1 MLGQAPKFGASESPG
16 AVVGQKRLKAVFMRG
31 GTSKGL
37 VFHIG
42 DLPARAEWDGIFLAA
57 MGSPDP
63 YVRQLDGMGG
73 GVSSLSK
80 VCVVGPASVPGADID
95 YTFAQVSVTD
105 RTVDY
110 AGNCGN
116 MSSAMGPFAID
127 EGLVPRPPDGEA
139 IVRIHNTNTGK
150 IIAAHIQVRDGEA
163 EVGGDF
169 ELDGVA
175 GSAAPIRLDFLEPGG
190 AKTGRLLPTGQAI
203 DRIEV
208 PGFGVVEAS
217 IVDAA
222 NPFVFVLAEALGASG
237 TELPKTIAA
246 NAVLQGRLE
255 QIRLRASVLMGL
267 AATLEEAAAIISLP
281 KVAMLSA
288 PGPSPTLSERV
299 LQADET
305 DLMARAIS
313 VGQPHN
319 AIPLTG
325 ALCLAVAA
333 RTPGTVA
340 NRIVGDSGGA
350 AIRIGHP
357 SGTITVDADVVV
369 EAGQAHARSACV
381 YRSARR
387 LFAGEV
393 YVSQST

>member
-1 MLGQAPKFGASESPG
+1 MLGQAPKIRGERKPG

-37 VFHIG
+37 VFHARN
-42 DLPARAEWDGIFLAA
+42 LPARAEWDDIFLAA

-80 VCVVGPASVPGADID
+80 ICVVGPASVPGADID

-127 EGLVPRPPDGEA
+127 EGLVARPPDGET

-175 GSAAPIRLDFLEPGG
+175 GLAAPIRLDFLEPGG
-190 AKTGRLLPTGQAI
+190 AKTGRLLPTGRAI
-203 DRIEV
+203 DLIEV

-246 NAVLQGRLE
+246 NTVLQDRLE

-288 PGPSPTLSERV
+288 PGPSPILSERV

-333 RTPGTVA
+333 RTPGTIA
-340 NRIVGDSGGA
+340 NRIVGDGGGA

-357 SGTITVDADVVV
+357 SGTITVDADVAVV
-369 EAGQAHARSACV
+369 DGRAHARSACV
-381 YRSARR
+381 YRTARR

-393 YVSQST
+393 YISQSK

>member
-1 MLGQAPKFGASESPG
+1 
-16 AVVGQKRLKAVFMRG
+16 MRG

-37 VFHIG
+37 VFHAR
-42 DLPARAEWDGIFLAA
+42 DLPARAEWDAIFLAA

-80 VCVVGPASVPGADID
+80 VCVVGPASVRGADID

-150 IIAAHIQVRDGEA
+150 VIAAHIQVRDGEA
-163 EVGGDF
+163 EIAGDF

-175 GSAAPIRLDFLEPGG
+175 GRGAPIRLDFLEPGG
-190 AKTGRLLPTGQAI
+190 AKTGRLLPTGRAI
-203 DRIEV
+203 DQIEV
-208 PGFGVVEAS
+208 PGLGAVEAS

-222 NPFVFVLAEALGASG
+222 NPFVFVLAQALGASG
-237 TELPKTIAA
+237 TELPKAIAGDA
-246 NAVLQGRLE
+246 ILQDRLE

-281 KVAMLSA
+281 KVAMLSV
-288 PGPSPTLSERV
+288 PGPAPTLSERV

-340 NRIVGDSGGA
+340 NRIVCDGGKA

-369 EAGQAHARSACV
+369 EGAQAHARSACV
-381 YRSARR
+381 YRTARR

-393 YVSQST
+393 YLSQPK

>member
-1 MLGQAPKFGASESPG
+1 MA
-16 AVVGQKRLKAVFMRG
+16 QKRLKAVFMRG

-37 VFHIG
+37 VFHSR
-42 DLPARAEWDGIFLAA
+42 DLPARAEWDAIFLAA

-127 EGLVPRPPDGEA
+127 EGLVPRPPDGET

-150 IIAAHIQVRDGEA
+150 VIAAHIRVRDGEA
-163 EVGGDF
+163 EIGGDF

-175 GSAAPIRLDFLEPGG
+175 GRAAPIRLDFLEPGG
-190 AKTGRLLPTGQAI
+190 AKTGRLLPTGRAI

-208 PGFGVVEAS
+208 PGLGAVEAS

-222 NPFVFVLAEALGASG
+222 NPFVFVMAEALGAIG
-237 TELPKTIAA
+237 TELPKAIAA
-246 NAVLQGRLE
+246 DAVLQDRLE

-267 AATLEEAAAIISLP
+267 SATLEEAAVIISLP

-288 PGPSPTLSERV
+288 PRAAPTLSERV
-299 LQADET
+299 LQASET
-305 DLMARAIS
+305 DIMARAIS

-340 NRIVGDSGGA
+340 NRIVGDGGGS

-357 SGTITVDADVVV
+357 SGTIAVDADVALVD
-369 EAGQAHARSACV
+369 GQAHARSACV
-381 YRSARR
+381 YRTARR

-393 YVSQST
+393 YIGEPA